1 MRRYAEAASCHAT
14 ARGRGVTATRQR
26 HRLMSPAPRC
36 SVSLPPPP
44 TNASTTS
51 TSGGGGGMKA
61 QRHPTASQVRR
72 LCKQGRLDGAR
83 RLLLD
88 ALPRPPPPP
97 LYNALLIAYVARSL
111 PEHALRLYALLNHA
125 ARPAPRSDHYTYSC
139 ALTACART
147 RRLRLGKSV
156 HAHLLRRARS
166 LPDTAVLR
174 NSLLNLYA
182 SCMRYRGDGGV
193 DVVRRLFDVMPKRN
207 AVSWNTLF
215 GWYVKTGRP
224 QEALELFARMLEDG
238 IKPTPVSF
246 VNVFPAVAKED
257 PSWSF
262 VLYGLLVKHGREY
275 VNDLFVVSS
284 AIAMFSELG
293 DLQSAWR
300 VFEYTAKKNTE
311 VWNTMITG
319 YVQNGKFAEAMDLV
333 IRLMGSKEVPLDV
346 VTFLSALTAASQS
359 QDGRLGQQLHG
370 YLIKGTHATLPVI
383 LGNAL
388 VVMYSRCGNVQT
400 AFKLFDRLP
409 EKDIVSWNTMV
420 TAFVQNDFDLEGLL
434 LVYQMQKSCFAAD
447 SVTLTA
453 VLSAASNTGD
463 LQIGKQAH
471 GYLVRRG
478 IEDEGLESY
487 LIDMYAKSGRI
498 EIAQRVFDDY
508 GNVKRDEVTWNAMV
522 AGYTQSGQPEQAIL
536 TFRAM
541 LQASLEPT
549 SVTLAS
555 VLPAC
560 DPLGGGLCAGKQIH
574 CFALRRCLDT
584 NVFVGTALVD
594 MYSKCG
600 EISTAE
606 HVFAV
611 MIEKSTVSYTTM
623 ISGLGQHG
631 FGERALS
638 LFYYMQEKGLKPDGV
653 TFLAAISACNYSGL
667 VDEGLA
673 LYRSME
679 TFGVAVTPQHRCC
692 IVDMLAKA
700 GRVEEAYE
708 FVQELGEEG
717 NFISIWG
724 SLLVSC
730 KAQDK
735 QELVNLATERLL
747 CIEKKYGHAGYN
759 VLLSHIFAAEGN
771 WSSADSLRKEMRLRG
786 LRKMAGSSWIKVQDA
801 ALQSSPKND
810 HEYSLLHGG

>member
-1 MRRYAEAASCHAT
+1 
-14 ARGRGVTATRQR
+14 
-26 HRLMSPAPRC
+26 MSPPPPRC
-36 SVSLPPPP
+36 AVSLPLAP

-51 TSGGGGGMKA
+51 TGGSSGGGGKKA
-61 QRHPTASQVRR
+61 QPQPHPTAAQMRR
-72 LCKQGRLDGAR
+72 LCKQGQLDRARL
-83 RLLLD
+83 LLLD
-88 ALPRPPPPP
+88 ALPRPPPT
-97 LYNALLIAYVARSL
+97 LLCNAVLIAYVARAL
-111 PEHALRLYALLNHA
+111 PDQALRLYALLNHA

-139 ALTACART
+139 ALTACARA

-156 HAHLLRRARS
+156 HAHLLRRARA

-174 NSLLNLYA
+174 NSLLNLYV
-182 SCMRYRGDGGV
+182 SCARRGGGGV
-193 DVVRRLFDVMPKRN
+193 DVVRRLFDAMPKRN

-238 IKPTPVSF
+238 VRPTQVSF
-246 VNVFPAVAKED
+246 VNVFPAAANND

-262 VLYGLLVKHGREY
+262 ALYGLLLKHGVEH

-293 DLQSAWR
+293 DVQSAWR
-300 VFEYTAKKNTE
+300 IFEHSAKKNTE

-319 YVQNGKFAEAMDLV
+319 YVQNGKFTEAMDLF
-333 IRLMGSKEVPLDV
+333 IQLLGSKEVPLDV

-370 YLIKGTHATLPVI
+370 YLIKGMHGTLPVI

-400 AFKLFDRLP
+400 AFELFDHLP
-409 EKDIVSWNTMV
+409 EKDVVSWNTMI

-434 LVYQMQKSCFAAD
+434 LVYQMQKSGFAAD

-471 GYLVRRG
+471 GYLIRHG

-498 EIAQRVFDDY
+498 QIAQRVFDGY
-508 GNVKRDEVTWNAMV
+508 GNIIRDEVTWNAMI

-536 TFRAM
+536 AFRAM
-541 LQASLEPT
+541 LEAGLEPT

-560 DPLGGGLCAGKQIH
+560 DPLGGGICAGKQIH
-574 CFALRRCLDT
+574 CFAVRRCLDS

-606 HVFAV
+606 HVFAS
-611 MIEKSTVSYTTM
+611 MTEKSTVTYTIM

-631 FGERALS
+631 FGERAVS
-638 LFYYMQEKGLKPDGV
+638 LFYSMREKGLKPDAV
-653 TFLAAISACNYSGL
+653 TFLAVISACNYSGL

-679 TFGVAVTPQHRCC
+679 ACGIAPTPQHHCC
-692 IVDMLAKA
+692 VVDLLAKA
-700 GRVEEAYE
+700 GRVDEAYE
-708 FVQELGEEG
+708 FVEGLGEEG
-717 NFISIWG
+717 NFVSIWG
-724 SLLVSC
+724 SLLTSC
-730 KAQDK
+730 KAQGK
-735 QELVNLATERLL
+735 QELANLVTERLL
-747 CIEKKYGHAGYN
+747 RVEKKYGHAGYS
-759 VLLSHIFAAEGN
+759 VLLSHIFAAESN

-786 LRKMAGSSWIKVQDA
+786 LRKVSGSSWIKVQDA
-801 ALQSSPKND
+801 ALQNYTIND
-810 HEYSLLHGG
+810 HVYSMLHGVDYGRDEII

>member
-1 MRRYAEAASCHAT
+1 
-14 ARGRGVTATRQR
+14 
-26 HRLMSPAPRC
+26 MSPPPPPRC
-36 SVSLPPPP
+36 AVSLPLAP
-44 TNASTTS
+44 TNASATS
-51 TSGGGGGMKA
+51 TGGGGGGGKQA
-61 QRHPTASQVRR
+61 QPPPTASQVRR
-72 LCKQGRLDGAR
+72 LCKQGQLDRARL
-83 RLLLD
+83 LLLD
-88 ALPRPPPPP
+88 ALPHPPPT
-97 LYNALLIAYVARSL
+97 LLCNAVLIAYVSRAL
-111 PEHALRLYALLNHA
+111 PDHALRLYALLNHA

-139 ALTACART
+139 ALTACARA

-156 HAHLLRRARS
+156 HAHLLRRARA

-182 SCMRYRGDGGV
+182 SCARRRGGGGVGV
-193 DVVRRLFDVMPKRN
+193 DVVRRLFDAMPKRN

-238 IKPTPVSF
+238 VRPTPVSF
-246 VNVFPAVAKED
+246 VNVFPAVASDD

-262 VLYGLLVKHGREY
+262 ALYGLLLKHGAEY

-293 DLQSAWR
+293 DVQSAWR
-300 VFEYTAKKNTE
+300 VFEHTAKKNTE

-319 YVQNGKFAEAMDLV
+319 YVQNGKFAEAMDLF
-333 IRLMGSKEVPLDV
+333 IRLLGSKEVPLDV

-370 YLIKGTHATLPVI
+370 YLIKGMHTTLPVI

-388 VVMYSRCGNVQT
+388 VVMYSRCGSVQT
-400 AFKLFDRLP
+400 AFELFDRLP
-409 EKDIVSWNTMV
+409 QKDVVSWNTMV

-434 LVYQMQKSCFAAD
+434 LVYQMQKSGFAAD

-471 GYLVRRG
+471 GYLIRHG

-498 EIAQRVFDDY
+498 EIAQRVFDGY
-508 GNVKRDEVTWNAMV
+508 GDVIRDEVTRNAMI

-536 TFRAM
+536 AFRAM
-541 LQASLEPT
+541 LEAGLEPT

-560 DPLGGGLCAGKQIH
+560 DPLGGGICAGKQIH
-574 CFALRRCLDT
+574 CFAVRRCLDC

-606 HVFAV
+606 RVFAS
-611 MIEKSTVSYTTM
+611 MTEKSAVTYTIM

-631 FGERALS
+631 FGERAVS
-638 LFYYMQEKGLKPDGV
+638 LFYSMREKGLKPDAV
-653 TFLAAISACNYSGL
+653 TFLAVISACNYSGL

-679 TFGVAVTPQHRCC
+679 ACGVTPTPQHHCC
-692 IVDMLAKA
+692 VVDLLAKA
-700 GRVEEAYE
+700 GRVDEAYE
-708 FVQELGEEG
+708 FVEGLGEEG
-717 NFISIWG
+717 NFVSIWG
-724 SLLVSC
+724 SLLTSC
-730 KAQDK
+730 KAQGK
-735 QELVNLATERLL
+735 QELANLVTGRLL
-747 CIEKKYGHAGYN
+747 RVEKKYGHAGYS
-759 VLLSHIFAAEGN
+759 VLLSHIFAAESN

-786 LRKMAGSSWIKVQDA
+786 LRKVAGSSWIKVQDA
-801 ALQSSPKND
+801 ALQNYPKND
-810 HEYSLLHGG
+810 HVYSVLHGVYDRDEII

>member
-1 MRRYAEAASCHAT
+1 MINPHPFLSKEKKEISHPSTPVRRPQAAAQAPETTTPALAPPASASPSP
-14 ARGRGVTATRQR
+14 APFPVRGRDHPQSGAFQTYAVGDS
-26 HRLMSPAPRC
+26 LMSPPRC
-36 SVSLPPPP
+36 AVSLPPFP
-44 TNASTTS
+44 TNASATS
-51 TSGGGGGMKA
+51 TGGGGKKA
-61 QRHPTASQVRR
+61 QPHPTASQVRR
-72 LCKQGRLDGAR
+72 LCKQGRLDSAR

-88 ALPRPPPPP
+88 SLPRPPPA
-97 LYNALLIAYVARSL
+97 LLCNAVLIAYVARAL
-111 PEHALRLYALLNHA
+111 PDHALQLYALLNHA

-139 ALTACART
+139 VLTACART

-182 SCMRYRGDGGV
+182 SCLQYRGHSGV
-193 DVVRRLFDVMPKRN
+193 DVVCRLFDGMPKRN

-224 QEALELFARMLEDG
+224 QGALELFARMLEDG
-238 IKPTPVSF
+238 MKPTPVSF
-246 VNVFPAVAKED
+246 VNVFPAAASND

-262 VLYGLLVKHGREY
+262 VLYGLLVKHGMEY

-284 AIAMFSELG
+284 AIAMFSELR
-293 DLQSAWR
+293 DVQSAWR
-300 VFEYTAKKNTE
+300 VFEYSPKKNTE

-319 YVQNGKFAEAMDLV
+319 YVQNGRFVEAMDLF
-333 IRLMGSKEVPLDV
+333 IRLLGSKEVPLDV
-346 VTFLSALTAASQS
+346 VTFLSAITAASQS

-370 YLIKGTHATLPVI
+370 YLIKGMHTNLPVI

-400 AFKLFDRLP
+400 AFELFDHLP
-409 EKDIVSWNTMV
+409 EKDIVSWNTMI
-420 TAFVQNDFDLEGLL
+420 TAFVQNGFDLE
-434 LVYQMQKSCFAAD
+434 
-447 SVTLTA
+447 
-453 VLSAASNTGD
+453 GD

-471 GYLVRRG
+471 GYLIRHG
-478 IEDEGLESY
+478 IEGEGLESY
-487 LIDMYAKSGRI
+487 LIDMYTKSGCI
-498 EIAQRVFDDY
+498 EIAQRVFDGY
-508 GNVKRDEVTWNAMV
+508 GNVKRDEVTWNAMI
-522 AGYTQSGQPEQAIL
+522 AGYTQSGQPEQAISA
-536 TFRAM
+536 FQEM
-541 LQASLEPT
+541 LEAGLEPT

-560 DPLGGGLCAGKQIH
+560 DPLGGGLCVGKQIH
-574 CFALRRCLDT
+574 CFAVRHCLDT

-600 EISTAE
+600 LISTAE
-606 HVFAV
+606 HVFAG
-611 MIEKSTVSYTTM
+611 MTEKSTVSYTTM

-638 LFYYMQEKGLKPDGV
+638 LFYSMQEEGLKPDAV

-673 LYRSME
+673 MYRSMG
-679 TFGVAVTPQHRCC
+679 TFAVVVTPQHHCC

-708 FVQELGEEG
+708 FVEGLGEEG

-724 SLLVSC
+724 SLLASC

-735 QELVNLATERLL
+735 QELAKLVTERLL
-747 CIEKKYGHAGYN
+747 CIERKYGHAGYN
-759 VLLSHIFAAEGN
+759 VLLSHIFAAESN
-771 WSSADSLRKEMRLRG
+771 WSSADSLRKEMRLRS
-786 LRKMAGSSWIKVQDA
+786 LMKMAGSSWIEVQEE
-801 ALQSSPKND
+801 ALQN
-810 HEYSLLHGG
+810 

>member
-1 MRRYAEAASCHAT
+1 
-14 ARGRGVTATRQR
+14 
-26 HRLMSPAPRC
+26 
-36 SVSLPPPP
+36 
-44 TNASTTS
+44 
-51 TSGGGGGMKA
+51 
-61 QRHPTASQVRR
+61 
-72 LCKQGRLDGAR
+72 
-83 RLLLD
+83 
-88 ALPRPPPPP
+88 
-97 LYNALLIAYVARSL
+97 
-111 PEHALRLYALLNHA
+111 
-125 ARPAPRSDHYTYSC
+125 
-139 ALTACART
+139 
-147 RRLRLGKSV
+147 
-156 HAHLLRRARS
+156 
-166 LPDTAVLR
+166 
-174 NSLLNLYA
+174 
-182 SCMRYRGDGGV
+182 
-193 DVVRRLFDVMPKRN
+193 
-207 AVSWNTLF
+207 
-215 GWYVKTGRP
+215 
-224 QEALELFARMLEDG
+224 
-238 IKPTPVSF
+238 
-246 VNVFPAVAKED
+246 
-257 PSWSF
+257 
-262 VLYGLLVKHGREY
+262 
-275 VNDLFVVSS
+275 
-284 AIAMFSELG
+284 
-293 DLQSAWR
+293 
-300 VFEYTAKKNTE
+300 
-311 VWNTMITG
+311 
-319 YVQNGKFAEAMDLV
+319 
-333 IRLMGSKEVPLDV
+333 
-346 VTFLSALTAASQS
+346 
-359 QDGRLGQQLHG
+359 
-370 YLIKGTHATLPVI
+370 
-383 LGNAL
+383 
-388 VVMYSRCGNVQT
+388 
-400 AFKLFDRLP
+400 
-409 EKDIVSWNTMV
+409 
-420 TAFVQNDFDLEGLL
+420 
-434 LVYQMQKSCFAAD
+434 
-447 SVTLTA
+447 
-453 VLSAASNTGD
+453 
-463 LQIGKQAH
+463 
-471 GYLVRRG
+471 
-478 IEDEGLESY
+478 
-487 LIDMYAKSGRI
+487 MYAKSGRI

-508 GNVKRDEVTWNAMV
+508 GNVKRDEVTWNAMI
-522 AGYTQSGQPEQAIL
+522 AGYTQSGQPEKAIL
-536 TFRAM
+536 AFRAM
-541 LQASLEPT
+541 LEASLEPT

-611 MIEKSTVSYTTM
+611 MTEKSTVSCTTM

-638 LFYYMQEKGLKPDGV
+638 LFYSMQEKGLKPDGV

-735 QELVNLATERLL
+735 QELVNLVTERLL

-810 HEYSLLHGG
+810 HEHSLLHGVDYSRDEII

>member
-1 MRRYAEAASCHAT
+1 MRKHQAAMPL
-14 ARGRGVTATRQR
+14 REGEDRGVTATRQR

-36 SVSLPPPP
+36 ASRSLRLLLMPPLPAPAAAAGRGEGAAPP
-44 TNASTTS
+44 DVVAGEAAVQT
-51 TSGGGGGMKA
+51 G
-61 QRHPTASQVRR
+61 PP
-72 LCKQGRLDGAR
+72 GRAR

-88 ALPRPPPPP
+88 ALPRPPPPL
-97 LYNALLIAYVARSL
+97 LYNTLLIAYVARAL

-156 HAHLLRRARS
+156 HAHLLRARARW
-166 LPDTAVLR
+166 LADTAVLR

-182 SCMRYRGDGGV
+182 SCVRYRGGGGV
-193 DVVRRLFDVMPKRN
+193 DVVRRLFDAMPKRN

-238 IKPTPVSF
+238 IKSTPVSF
-246 VNVFPAVAKED
+246 VNVFPAAAKED
-257 PSWSF
+257 PSWSL
-262 VLYGLLVKHGREY
+262 VLYGLLVKHGMEY

-284 AIAMFSELG
+284 AIGMFSELG
-293 DLQSAWR
+293 DVQSAWR

-333 IRLMGSKEVPLDV
+333 IRLMGSKEVPMDV

-370 YLIKGTHATLPVI
+370 YLIKGIHATLPVI
-383 LGNAL
+383 L
-388 VVMYSRCGNVQT
+388 
-400 AFKLFDRLP
+400 
-409 EKDIVSWNTMV
+409 
-420 TAFVQNDFDLEGLL
+420 
-434 LVYQMQKSCFAAD
+434 
-447 SVTLTA
+447 
-453 VLSAASNTGD
+453 GD

-471 GYLVRRG
+471 GYLVRHG

-487 LIDMYAKSGRI
+487 LIDI
-498 EIAQRVFDDY
+498 
-508 GNVKRDEVTWNAMV
+508 DEVTWNAMI
-522 AGYTQSGQPEQAIL
+522 AGYTQSGQPEKAIL
-536 TFRAM
+536 AFRAM
-541 LQASLEPT
+541 LEASLEPT

-584 NVFVGTALVD
+584 NVFR
-594 MYSKCG
+594 
-600 EISTAE
+600 E

-611 MIEKSTVSYTTM
+611 ITEKSTVSYTTM

-638 LFYYMQEKGLKPDGV
+638 LFYSMQEKGLKPDGV

-735 QELVNLATERLL
+735 QELVNLVTERLL
-747 CIEKKYGHAGYN
+747 CFEKKYGHAGYN

-801 ALQSSPKND
+801 ALQSSP
-810 HEYSLLHGG
+810 

>member
-1 MRRYAEAASCHAT
+1 M
-14 ARGRGVTATRQR
+14 
-26 HRLMSPAPRC
+26 
-36 SVSLPPPP
+36 
-44 TNASTTS
+44 
-51 TSGGGGGMKA
+51 
-61 QRHPTASQVRR
+61 RR
-72 LCKQGRLDGAR
+72 LCKQGQLDRARL
-83 RLLLD
+83 LLLD
-88 ALPRPPPPP
+88 ALPRPPPT
-97 LYNALLIAYVARSL
+97 LLCNAVLIAYVARAL
-111 PEHALRLYALLNHA
+111 PDQALRLYALLNHA

-139 ALTACART
+139 ALTACARA

-156 HAHLLRRARS
+156 HAHLLRRARA

-174 NSLLNLYA
+174 NSLLNLYV
-182 SCMRYRGDGGV
+182 SCARRGGGGV
-193 DVVRRLFDVMPKRN
+193 DVVRRLFDAMPKRN

-238 IKPTPVSF
+238 VRPTQVSF
-246 VNVFPAVAKED
+246 VNVFPAAANND

-262 VLYGLLVKHGREY
+262 ALYGLLLKHGVEH

-293 DLQSAWR
+293 DVQSAWR
-300 VFEYTAKKNTE
+300 IFEHSAKKNTE

-319 YVQNGKFAEAMDLV
+319 YVQNGKFTEAMDLF
-333 IRLMGSKEVPLDV
+333 IQLLGSKEVPLDV

-370 YLIKGTHATLPVI
+370 YLIKGMHGTLPVI

-400 AFKLFDRLP
+400 AFELFDHLP
-409 EKDIVSWNTMV
+409 EKDVVSWNTMI

-434 LVYQMQKSCFAAD
+434 LVYQMQKSGFAAD

-471 GYLVRRG
+471 GYLIRHG

-498 EIAQRVFDDY
+498 QIAQRVFDGY
-508 GNVKRDEVTWNAMV
+508 GNIIRDEVTWNAMI

-536 TFRAM
+536 AFRAM
-541 LQASLEPT
+541 LEAGLEPT

-560 DPLGGGLCAGKQIH
+560 DPLGGGICAGKQIH
-574 CFALRRCLDT
+574 CFAVRRCLDS

-606 HVFAV
+606 HVFAS
-611 MIEKSTVSYTTM
+611 MTEKSTVTFTIM

-631 FGERALS
+631 FGERAVS
-638 LFYYMQEKGLKPDGV
+638 LFYSMREKGLKPDAV
-653 TFLAAISACNYSGL
+653 TFLAVISACNYSGL

-679 TFGVAVTPQHRCC
+679 ACGIAPTPQHHCC
-692 IVDMLAKA
+692 VVDLLAKA
-700 GRVEEAYE
+700 GRVDEAYE
-708 FVQELGEEG
+708 FVEGLGEEG
-717 NFISIWG
+717 NFVSIWG
-724 SLLVSC
+724 SLLTSC
-730 KAQDK
+730 KAQGK
-735 QELVNLATERLL
+735 QELANLVTERLL
-747 CIEKKYGHAGYN
+747 RVEKKYGHAGYS
-759 VLLSHIFAAEGN
+759 VLLSHIFAAESN

-786 LRKMAGSSWIKVQDA
+786 LRKVSGSSWIKVQDA
-801 ALQSSPKND
+801 ALQNYTIND
-810 HEYSLLHGG
+810 HVYSMLHGVDYGRDEII

>member
-1 MRRYAEAASCHAT
+1 
-14 ARGRGVTATRQR
+14 
-26 HRLMSPAPRC
+26 MSPPPRC
-36 SVSLPPPP
+36 AVSLPLAP
-44 TNASTTS
+44 TNASATS
-51 TSGGGGGMKA
+51 TGGGGGGKKA
-61 QRHPTASQVRR
+61 QPHPTASQVRR
-72 LCKQGRLDGAR
+72 LCKQGQLDRARL
-83 RLLLD
+83 LLLD
-88 ALPRPPPPP
+88 ALPRPPPT
-97 LYNALLIAYVARSL
+97 LLCNAVLIAYVARAL
-111 PEHALRLYALLNHA
+111 PDHALRLYALLNHA

-156 HAHLLRRARS
+156 HAHLLRRARA

-182 SCMRYRGDGGV
+182 SCVRYRGDGGV
-193 DVVRRLFDVMPKRN
+193 DVVRRLFDAMPKRN

-238 IKPTPVSF
+238 VRPTPVSF
-246 VNVFPAVAKED
+246 VNVFPAAASDD

-262 VLYGLLVKHGREY
+262 ALYGLLLKHGLEY
-275 VNDLFVVSS
+275 LSDLFVVSS
-284 AIAMFSELG
+284 AIVMFSELR
-293 DLQSAWR
+293 DVQSAWR
-300 VFEYTAKKNTE
+300 VFEHTAKKNTE

-319 YVQNGKFAEAMDLV
+319 YVQNGKFTEAMDLF
-333 IRLMGSKEVPLDV
+333 IRLLGSKEVPLDV
-346 VTFLSALTAASQS
+346 VTFLTALTAASQS

-370 YLIKGTHATLPVI
+370 YLIKGMRGALPVI

-400 AFKLFDRLP
+400 AFELFDRLP
-409 EKDIVSWNTMV
+409 EKDVVSWNTMV

-434 LVYQMQKSCFAAD
+434 LVYEMQKSGFAAD

-463 LQIGKQAH
+463 LQIGKQTH
-471 GYLVRRG
+471 GYLIRHG
-478 IEDEGLESY
+478 IEGEGLESY

-498 EIAQRVFDDY
+498 EIAQKVFDVY
-508 GNVKRDEVTWNAMV
+508 GDFKRDEVTWNAMI

-536 TFRAM
+536 AFRAM
-541 LQASLEPT
+541 LEAGLEPN

-560 DPLGGGLCAGKQIH
+560 DPLGGGVSGGKQIH
-574 CFALRRCLDT
+574 CFSVRRCLDS

-606 HVFAV
+606 HVFAS
-611 MIEKSTVSYTTM
+611 MTEKSTVSYTTM

-631 FGERALS
+631 FGERAVS
-638 LFYYMQEKGLKPDGV
+638 LFYSMREKGLKPDAV
-653 TFLAAISACNYSGL
+653 TFLAVISACNYSGL
-667 VDEGLA
+667 VEEGLA

-679 TFGVAVTPQHRCC
+679 AFGVAPTPQHHCC
-692 IVDMLAKA
+692 VVDLLAKA
-700 GRVEEAYE
+700 GRVDEAYE
-708 FVQELGEEG
+708 FVEGLGEEG

-724 SLLVSC
+724 SLLASC
-730 KAQDK
+730 KAQGK
-735 QELVNLATERLL
+735 QELANLVTKRLL
-747 CIEKKYGHAGYN
+747 RVEKKYGHAGYN
-759 VLLSHIFAAEGN
+759 VLLSHIFAAESN

-786 LRKMAGSSWIKVQDA
+786 LRKLAGSSWIKVQDA
-801 ALQSSPKND
+801 TLQNYPKND
-810 HEYSLLHGG
+810 HVYSMLQGVDFDRDEVI